1 MAGAVTSA
9 FQGRSTQIKT
19 PHWYCQYQQG
29 KAQPELLL
37 KHNYIAAYFP
47 AERKGE
53 IMGNLKKDNIRN
65 EISAAIRE
73 IDNEEYLELIRRF
86 AERLLDRGAE

>member
-1 MAGAVTSA
+1 
-9 FQGRSTQIKT
+9 
-19 PHWYCQYQQG
+19 
-29 KAQPELLL
+29 
-37 KHNYIAAYFP
+37 
-47 AERKGE
+47 
-53 IMGNLKKDNIRN
+53 MGNLKKDNIRN